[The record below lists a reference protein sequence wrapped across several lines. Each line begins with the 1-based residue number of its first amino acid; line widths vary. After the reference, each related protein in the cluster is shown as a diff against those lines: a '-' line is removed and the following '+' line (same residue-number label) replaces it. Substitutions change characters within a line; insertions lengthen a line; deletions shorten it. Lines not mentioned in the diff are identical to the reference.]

1 MDNVT
6 SPNHYRKHS
15 LVIEPIELTGS
26 MNAALGQALNYV
38 LRHKDKGTPKE
49 DLLKAIF
56 YLNWFRHR
64 YFEDMGLDQAC
75 ILSEAEPLDFAIFE
89 VFRTLYCTVS
99 FEGEFLCTMLGN
111 NESAM
116 IDEERINKLVDM
128 VESKLD
134 ELELLGHEQD

>member
-1 MDNVT
+1 MDNVN
-6 SPNHYRKHS
+6 SPKHYLKHA
-15 LVIEPIELTGS
+15 LTIEPIELTGA

-56 YLNWFRHR
+56 YLNWFRNR
-64 YFEDMGLDQAC
+64 YFADPANETANIFSEGSDLDHATW
-75 ILSEAEPLDFAIFE
+75 
-89 VFRTLYCTVS
+89 VMFREFYHTAT

-111 NESAM
+111 DDQLQ
-116 IDEERINKLVDM
+116 IDEARVNTLVDM
-128 VESKLD
+128 IEGKLD

>member
-56 YLNWFRHR
+56 YLKWFRHR
-64 YFEDMGLDQAC
+64 W
-75 ILSEAEPLDFAIFE
+75 
-89 VFRTLYCTVS
+89 
-99 FEGEFLCTMLGN
+99 
-111 NESAM
+111 
-116 IDEERINKLVDM
+116 LV
-128 VESKLD
+128 
-134 ELELLGHEQD
+134 LLRRC